1 MAILSVG
8 KISQVMKYKYRYQ
21 LVSILKTII
30 GTSSATCRKN
40 GFFKPGNTL
49 FASQHFNL
57 H

>member
-21 LVSILKTII
+21 LASILKTII
-30 GTSSATCRKN
+30 GTSSGTCQKN